1 MYIPCSA
8 IPDEDEPTDDGS
20 IKPSELL
27 ATVPNFSIKHD
38 TIENFKKNY
47 QNLINGELIWIRNG
61 ENINVGDPGL
71 YMYAANKLYLGFID
85 RSDFPHFGT
94 LGGIAGHFQQQQ
106 FPLQALIR
114 GQFKYLAGHFQPLGL

>member
-1 MYIPCSA
+1 MGMLAAALQRGNAGAAQFQDIVSA
-8 IPDEDEPTDDGS
+8 EHFQEGVDLFRAAGQ
-20 IKPSELL
+20 
-27 ATVPNFSIKHD
+27 FKHHRVRR
-38 TIENFKKNY
+38 K
-47 QNLINGELIWIRNG
+47 IN
-61 ENINVGDPGL
+61 D
-71 YMYAANKLYLGFID
+71 LGFID